1 MKIFEIDDPYF
12 ALIVAENEEKC
23 MDIYEEVIF
32 DVEGKEE
39 FLPCIK
45 ELETT
50 VAITKVANAVSNET
64 NELVGIHEAGNLV
77 FSCLNSNK
85 SALLALDGDLF

>member
-1 MKIFEIDDPYF
+1 
-12 ALIVAENEEKC
+12 
-23 MDIYEEVIF
+23 DIYEEVIC